1 MSSFE
6 ISTSASATASF
17 TVADNFAPA
26 PREGALSAFG
36 CFNPRVE
43 FQAMTRQESF
53 GEFEATSLFCPKC
66 RRATPARSKLLL
78 VLPSGNKYDYVCA
91 ECGTAVGVKTDNDA
105 SEFYRTTPPRRA
117 PHRGG
122 RS

>member
-1 MSSFE
+1 
-6 ISTSASATASF
+6 
-17 TVADNFAPA
+17 
-26 PREGALSAFG
+26 
-36 CFNPRVE
+36 
-43 FQAMTRQESF
+43 MTGRESF

-91 ECGTAVGVKTDNDA
+91 ECGTAVGAKTDNDT
-105 SEFYRTTPPRRA
+105 SDFYRTVRPTRVPP
-117 PHRGG
+117 RGG

>member
-1 MSSFE
+1 MPS
-6 ISTSASATASF
+6 
-17 TVADNFAPA
+17 
-26 PREGALSAFG
+26 
-36 CFNPRVE
+36 
-43 FQAMTRQESF
+43 MTGRESF

-91 ECGTAVGVKTDNDA
+91 ECGTAVGVKTDNDT
-105 SEFYRTTPPRRA
+105 SEFYRTVRPTRVPP
-117 PHRGG
+117 RGG